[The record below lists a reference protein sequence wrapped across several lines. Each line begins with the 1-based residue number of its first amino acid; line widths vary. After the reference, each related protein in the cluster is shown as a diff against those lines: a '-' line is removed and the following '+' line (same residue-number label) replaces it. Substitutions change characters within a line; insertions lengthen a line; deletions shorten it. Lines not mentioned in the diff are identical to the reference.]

1 MEISKFWKHIFEGEA
16 LALRM
21 SEVAGN
27 SDGISFDSS
36 IYKRVELTAAPA
48 SVLGD
53 NFLSVVY
60 LAQAVL
66 EDGTIYRSFVKVGLI
81 ADYLYFI

>member
-1 MEISKFWKHIFEGEA
+1 MDISKFWKHIFEEEN

-21 SEVAGN
+21 SEMSGN

-36 IYKRVELTAAPA
+36 IYKRIKLTGSPA
-48 SVLGD
+48 SALGD

-60 LAQAVL
+60 LVQAAL
-66 EDGTIYRSFVKVGLI
+66 EDGTIYRSFVKVRLI
-81 ADYLYFI
+81 GYVF

>member
-1 MEISKFWKHIFEGEA
+1 MDISKFWKHIFEEEN

-21 SEVAGN
+21 SEISGN

-36 IYKRVELTAAPA
+36 IYKRVKLTAFPA
-48 SVLGD
+48 SALGD

-60 LAQAVL
+60 LVQAAL
-66 EDGTIYRSFVKVGLI
+66 EDGTIHRSFVKVRLI
-81 ADYLYFI
+81 CYVF